1 VSSVDILSSEEKVAF
16 SSHVATLRALGL
28 TYVKDDRAYNDFKP
42 NNVPAE
48 NVRLEPDIDKL
59 VKFEHAEGGFAVTR
73 KRVPPVLRELLAH
86 GATVAA
92 LREREV
98 DARADKE
105 TNVHDKSVDQMQKQ
119 VAVKPPI
126 PEPAEVKTEKR
137 QVARNFLNIGAAKA
151 KEAKSARRA
160 ARVGFDR
167 SKKVKLSNT
176 GSGVELSKVI
186 RFKFQKGFTQAV
198 RAPCQMEDLM

>member
-1 VSSVDILSSEEKVAF
+1 M
-16 SSHVATLRALGL
+16 
-28 TYVKDDRAYNDFKP
+28 
-42 NNVPAE
+42 
-48 NVRLEPDIDKL
+48 
-59 VKFEHAEGGFAVTR
+59 TR

-105 TNVHDKSVDQMQKQ
+105 TNASDGSKDQVQKQ
-119 VAVKPPI
+119 DAAKPSI
-126 PEPAEVKTEKR
+126 PKPNEVKSEKR

>member
-1 VSSVDILSSEEKVAF
+1 
-16 SSHVATLRALGL
+16 
-28 TYVKDDRAYNDFKP
+28 
-42 NNVPAE
+42 
-48 NVRLEPDIDKL
+48 
-59 VKFEHAEGGFAVTR
+59 VKFEHVDQGFSV
-73 KRVPPVLRELLAH
+73 KRTPVPPVLRELLAH
-86 GATVAA
+86 GAMVAA
-92 LREREV
+92 LREREIESKAGQV
-98 DARADKE
+98 PDIQI
-105 TNVHDKSVDQMQKQ
+105 KSKG
-119 VAVKPPI
+119 KPEEQTTT
-126 PEPAEVKTEKR
+126 EPAVIELTEAKAEKR

-176 GSGVELSKVI
+176 GSGLELSKVI